1 MIISMVLGYALL
13 FIGVGLFNQGWG
25 CASFTARVGKVG
37 SSPTLYALVRHP
49 QNSRPFPRGETVFS
63 LASAVRQMRELL
75 VLKLF
80 LEERQRAFY
89 WVRRTVLGV
98 VSSR

>member
-1 MIISMVLGYALL
+1 MIISIVFGYTLL
-13 FIGVGLFNQGWG
+13 FIGVGLFNQG
-25 CASFTARVGKVG
+25 CASFTERRESRLVTDVCTR
-37 SSPTLYALVRHP
+37 SSGIRRTRD
-49 QNSRPFPRGETVFS
+49 PFPGETVFP

-89 WVRRTVLGV
+89 RVRRTVFGV
-98 VSSR
+98 VISP

>member
-13 FIGVGLFNQGWG
+13 FLGVGLFNQG
-25 CASFTARVGKVG
+25 CASFTARRESRLVTDVCTR
-37 SSPTLYALVRHP
+37 SSVIRRTRD
-49 QNSRPFPRGETVFS
+49 PFPGETVFP

-80 LEERQRAFY
+80 LEERQGAFY
-89 WVRRTVLGV
+89 RAGRTVSGV
-98 VSSR
+98 VISP